1 MNWWESIYKS
11 AFNTNAFEFILVEF
25 EISVWIIPVKE
36 NAFAWFSPEAL
47 GNGPV
52 ASGVTSH
59 LTDSLPW

>member
-1 MNWWESIYKS
+1 MYKS

-47 GNGPV
+47 GNGLV
-52 ASGVTSH
+52 AFVTSH
-59 LTDSLPW
+59 LADSFSR